1 MNNDN
6 MSDENIS
13 KKKPPALNI
22 FRETA
27 ELLPELEDEELGR
40 VMKAALLYYL
50 FDEKPKGLSKVENL
64 AFSGL
69 KSGIDRSAETYRKRC
84 EQNRNAALERYKQ

>member
-1 MNNDN
+1 MN
-6 MSDENIS
+6 DENKGEEI

-22 FRETA
+22 FQETA

-40 VMKAALLYYL
+40 VMKVAIRYFLY
-50 FDEKPKGLSKVENL
+50 DEKPKGLSKVENL

-84 EQNRNAALERYKQ
+84 EQNRNAALERYKK